1 MIKITDI
8 RVGSVVRL
16 RPAFGTG
23 NPIER
28 NVICVED
35 DIKNGRP
42 GIDYDDGWA
51 YLSQVDAV
59 IKY

>member
-1 MIKITDI
+1 MLKITDI

-23 NPIER
+23 NPIEVKVS
-28 NVICVED
+28 NVDD

-42 GIDYDDGWA
+42 GIDYNGSWA
-51 YLSQVDAV
+51 YLSQVDEV
-59 IKY
+59 ITF